1 MNTRENF
8 LAVENLKNIKGIGI
22 NFEERAIPIS
32 FIKLRERDK
41 LKEYKLTPMEVT
53 QANFKDIIIECMK
66 NNILIKNVEIDC
78 NEDLQLA
85 INEAI
90 KSQNFEELK
99 EYYEEMKYNEIEI
112 QSIEFEKNKKSF
124 TVNRFGVINLEFD
137 ESIPTEDILNEN
149 TVFRMLGV

>member
-1 MNTRENF
+1 MQ
-8 LAVENLKNIKGIGI
+8 
-22 NFEERAIPIS
+22 
-32 FIKLRERDK
+32 
-41 LKEYKLTPMEVT
+41 VT
-53 QANFKDIIIECMK
+53 QANFKAIIIECMK

-99 EYYEEMKYNEIEI
+99 EYYEEMEYNEIEI
-112 QSIEFEKNKKSF
+112 QSIEFEKSKKSF

-137 ESIPTEDILNEN
+137 ESIPTKDILNEN